1 MADFRPDENLTNGVD
16 VQWVSKPW
24 VRNLLRG
31 CALLSVVSVSMNTP
45 ATFQQ
50 LSQLCFLTFVLDIVL
65 TLLYTTEMMGKMHFR
80 GVLKGD
86 NPYLKDHWCLFD
98 ATMVL
103 CLWVSVVLQV
113 FELSGYVEEFT
124 SLSILRAPRPLIM
137 IRTFRIYLKFQLP
150 RARITTIVKKSSGQ
164 IWSVSI
170 FLLFFLSLYGI
181 LGVQLFGE
189 LKYHCVTNGT
199 KPGTVTLESLAVPD
213 TYCSPH
219 PGSGY
224 SCPEGMECVD
234 IQLKRSQR
242 GYSGFD
248 EFGSSVFTVYNAAS
262 QEGWVFTMYK
272 TIDSFP
278 EWRSVYFFSMIFFLA
293 WLVKNV
299 FIAVIVETFADIRV
313 QFKEMWQFRG
323 SPTTSAGTKI
333 VQEHGTGWQLVA
345 MNTRCPR
352 GLAPQICQYIL
363 QSSVFHV
370 VMLLFVLANAVV
382 TATIQFDVNRNTKEY
397 ERYRKLVYAIEV
409 AFTVLFDLEV
419 VFKVWCLGL
428 QGYWKRSLHKFELIL
443 AIGTT
448 LHILPVFYCS
458 QLTYFQVLRVVRLIK
473 ASPSLEDFCY
483 KIFGPGKK
491 LGSLVLFTM
500 SLLVVAS
507 AVSLQ
512 LFCFIPSLKAFTTFP
527 AALMSMFQ
535 ILTQEGWVEVMDHTM
550 WAVGE
555 TYAPLVAVY
564 FILYHMFTAVI
575 VVSLFVAVILDNL
588 ELDEDL
594 KKLKQ
599 LKAREEVGTKQKL
612 PLRLR
617 VFEKFPNKPHMI
629 KPSKLTADFPL
640 PKIRESF
647 MKQFMECTV
656 SVRMFLKKRS
666 TAQDTKTMLS
676 QDKKDKFG
684 HGKLLTCPVRP
695 RTVNMREKNE
705 KVAEEIRA
713 CNDIKQSSGLTVPPA
728 STSPSLLGI
737 QHQIRADRRYMSLRH
752 NTNKDT
758 KKTLERMK
766 DNSQDNPPTLGYRR
780 DAKEMNIKL
789 LHQKRQQA
797 ELKRKVQ
804 EEELRENH
812 PYFDTPLFFLSE
824 NSKLRLVCKAIV
836 YARYSKTVSTKG
848 GLLTN
853 RIHKLLGIVPYID
866 WVMIIITILSCVSM
880 MFETPKHR
888 ISNTTS
894 LLVAEYTFVTAMSVE
909 LSLKILADGM
919 FFTPKAL
926 IRDFGGVLDI
936 FIYLVSL
943 ILLCWLPTSVP
954 PRSGAQLLLIFRC
967 LRPVR
972 IFRLVPHMRRV
983 VMELLKS
990 WKEVAMVS
998 ILLLVLMFVFAS
1010 FGVQLFAGKLA
1021 RCNDPSITLK
1031 EKCVGAFWRGMH
1043 VTKLPIGQSDN
1054 SHDLAPKMLVPRV
1067 WANPRNFNFDNI
1079 ANAMLALF
1087 EVLSLEGW
1095 LEVRDIMVKQ
1105 VGPYHGIY
1113 IHVFVFLGCMIG
1125 LTLFVGV
1132 VIANFYENKGSAL
1145 LTVEQRRW
1153 VDLKKRLKIAQPLHL
1168 PPRPDGNGLRGKL
1181 FDITQHAV
1189 FKRFI
1194 ALLVLANCS
1203 LLSVK
1208 WRVNADST
1216 IPLATTSVVFTT
1228 LFLLEVLMKTIA
1240 MGLPGYWQS
1249 RRNRYDMFVT
1259 TLGVVWMAMHFSLQ
1273 DEYSNTMGAVVI
1285 MLRFFSITGKHATL
1299 KMLLLTVVVSMLK
1312 SFFIIAGMFLLMLS
1326 YSLAG
1331 VVLFGSVKYG
1341 ENLSRHANFS
1351 TAPKALSV
1359 LFRMITGEDWNKIMH
1374 DCMISPPIC
1383 TVGRNYWETDC
1394 GNSTAAL
1401 LFFCSFYI
1409 IIAYI
1414 MLNLLVAIILEN
1426 FSLFYSGEEDA
1437 LISYSD
1443 LHNFQ
1448 VTWSMVDINRRGIL
1462 PVRKVKFVLRLLRGR
1477 QEVDLEKDKL
1487 LFKHMIHELERLH
1500 NGEDVTFHEVLI
1512 MLAYRSVDISKCL
1525 QLEELLAREELEYV
1539 IEEEVAKQTIRSWL
1553 DKCLKRSRMKAQHQS
1568 NMITMLRANQWEDMK
1583 ALLSPTSPVPVD
1595 QQISRAASDEMSP
1608 REMDILA
1615 RKASGGSP
1623 LMFHEAWE
1631 DHQEGDKQRC
1641 VSQGRRLTPV
1651 GGGLVHRTSTV
1662 HPRISLGHRPTV
1674 TRRAPFYATSA
1685 IVSEVTDWW
1694 KNMHT
1699 QK

>member
-1 MADFRPDENLTNGVD
+1 
-16 VQWVSKPW
+16 S
-24 VRNLLRG
+24 
-31 CALLSVVSVSMNTP
+31 
-45 ATFQQ
+45 
-50 LSQLCFLTFVLDIVL
+50 
-65 TLLYTTEMMGKMHFR
+65 
-80 GVLKGD
+80 
-86 NPYLKDHWCLFD
+86 
-98 ATMVL
+98 
-103 CLWVSVVLQV
+103 
-113 FELSGYVEEFT
+113 
-124 SLSILRAPRPLIM
+124 
-137 IRTFRIYLKFQLP
+137 
-150 RARITTIVKKSSGQ
+150 
-164 IWSVSI
+164 
-170 FLLFFLSLYGI
+170 
-181 LGVQLFGE
+181 
-189 LKYHCVTNGT
+189 
-199 KPGTVTLESLAVPD
+199 VTLESLAVPD

-262 QEGWVFTMYK
+262 QEGWVFIMYK

-333 VQEHGTGWQLVA
+333 VQEDGTGWQLVA
-345 MNTRCPR
+345 LNTRCPR
-352 GLAPQICQYIL
+352 GLAPQVCQYIL
-363 QSSVFHV
+363 QSSAFHV
-370 VMLLFVLANAVV
+370 MMLLFVLANAVV
-382 TATIQFDVNRNTKEY
+382 TATIQFELHSGTGDY
-397 ERYRKLVYAIEV
+397 ERYRKLIYAIEV
-409 AFTVLFDLEV
+409 GFTVLFDLEV

-428 QGYWKRSLHKFELIL
+428 HGYWKRSLHKFELIL
-443 AIGTT
+443 AVGTT

-458 QLTYFQVLRVVRLIK
+458 QLTYFQ
-473 ASPSLEDFCY
+473 
-483 KIFGPGKK
+483 IFGPGKK

-507 AVSLQ
+507 
-512 LFCFIPSLKAFTTFP
+512 

-599 LKAREEVGTKQKL
+599 LKAREEVATKQKL

-617 VFEKFPNKPHMI
+617 VFEKFP
-629 KPSKLTADFPL
+629 
-640 PKIRESF
+640 ESF
-647 MKQFMECTV
+647 MKQFLEWTV
-656 SVRMFLKKRS
+656 TVRMMLRKRS
-666 TAQDTKTMLS
+666 TAQDTKGLLS
-676 QDKKDKFG
+676 QAKKDKLG
-684 HGKLLTCPVRP
+684 HGKLLSSPVQP
-695 RTVNMREKNE
+695 KTVNMIEK
-705 KVAEEIRA
+705 KDRVTEEIRE
-713 CNDIKQSSGLTVPPA
+713 CNEIKQSSGLTMPLA

-737 QHQIRADRRYMSLRH
+737 QHQIRADRKSLRH
-752 NTNKDT
+752 NTNKDN
-758 KKTLERMK
+758 KKALERMK
-766 DNSQDNPPTLGYRR
+766 DSSQDNPPTLGYRR

-812 PYFDTPLFFLSE
+812 PYFDTPLFFFSE
-824 NSKLRLVCKAIV
+824 NSKLRLICKAIV
-836 YARYSKTVSTKG
+836 YARYS
-848 GLLTN
+848 N
-853 RIHKLLGIVPYID
+853 KLLGIVPYID

-888 ISNTTS
+888 ISNTPS
-894 LLVAEYTFVTAMSVE
+894 LQIAEYTFVVSMSVE
-909 LSLKILADGM
+909 LLLKILADGM

-1021 RCNDPSITLK
+1021 RCNDPSITVK
-1031 EKCVGAFWRGMH
+1031 EKCVGAFWRKMH
-1043 VTKLPIGQSDN
+1043 VTKLPIGQMDN
-1054 SHDLAPKMLVPRV
+1054 HDHAPKMLVPRV

-1168 PPRPDGNGLRGKL
+1168 PPRPDSLKTLQESVYEAASAVLPKRTSLPLR
-1181 FDITQHAV
+1181 
-1189 FKRFI
+1189 KR
-1194 ALLVLANCS
+1194 LVSDRTKNLYSHRQANYQNMNNHQRKEASKAICQS
-1203 LLSVK
+1203 AREDYRSYI
-1208 WRVNADST
+1208 DS
-1216 IPLATTSVVFTT
+1216 IIRD
-1228 LFLLEVLMKTIA
+1228 LEVVMKIIA

-1374 DCMISPPIC
+1374 DCM
-1383 TVGRNYWETDC
+1383 
-1394 GNSTAAL
+1394 
-1401 LFFCSFYI
+1401 
-1409 IIAYI
+1409 
-1414 MLNLLVAIILEN
+1414 N

-1448 VTWSMVDINRRGIL
+1448 ITWSMVDNNRRGVL

-1500 NGEDVTFHEVLI
+1500 SGEDVTFHEVLI
-1512 MLAYRSVDISKCL
+1512 SVDISKCL

-1553 DKCLKRSRMKAQHQS
+1553 DKCLKRSRMKAQQQS
-1568 NMITMLRANQWEDMK
+1568 NMISMLRANQWEDMK
-1583 ALLSPTSPVPVD
+1583 ALLSPTSPVPSD
-1595 QQISRAASDEMSP
+1595 QPISRAASEEMSP

-1623 LMFHEAWE
+1623 LMFHEPGAE
-1631 DHQEGDKQRC
+1631 VGSDG
-1641 VSQGRRLTPV
+1641 VTP
-1651 GGGLVHRTSTV
+1651 LSAPCTTSPISTV
-1662 HPRISLGHRPTV
+1662 ADWNKMILTLPSLIPNV
-1674 TRRAPFYATSA
+1674 TRQIPTLPSLIPNVTRQIPTLPSPVPNSAAHSNTSEPSSNRAAADSNTSEPSSKRDEAGFSNRAAADSNTSEPSCGYASGFP
-1685 IVSEVTDWW
+1685 I
-1694 KNMHT
+1694 H
-1699 QK
+1699 

>member
-124 SLSILRAPRPLIM
+124 PLSILRAPRPLIM

-293 WLVKNV
+293 WLVKAWVVSDKTEPSTQAIEFEAPQLKNSNV

-352 GLAPQICQYIL
+352 GLAPQ
-363 QSSVFHV
+363 SSVFHV

-397 ERYRKLVYAIEV
+397 ENYRKLVYAIEV

-443 AIGTT
+443 AIGTTLHILPVFYCSQLTYFQVRIYRDTLHILPVFYCSQLTYFQVRIYRDT

-617 VFEKFPNKPHMI
+617 VFEKFP
-629 KPSKLTADFPL
+629 
-640 PKIRESF
+640 ESF

-676 QDKKDKFG
+676 QDKKDKHG
-684 HGKLLTCPVRP
+684 HGKLLTCPVQP

-705 KVAEEIRA
+705 RVAEEIR
-713 CNDIKQSSGLTVPPA
+713 
-728 STSPSLLGI
+728 
-737 QHQIRADRRYMSLRH
+737 SLRH
-752 NTNKDT
+752 NTNKDN

-894 LLVAEYTFVTAMSVE
+894 LLVAEYTFVIAMSVE

-1021 RCNDPSITLK
+1021 RCNDPTVTLK
-1031 EKCVGAFWRGMH
+1031 
-1043 VTKLPIGQSDN
+1043 
-1054 SHDLAPKMLVPRV
+1054 
-1067 WANPRNFNFDNI
+1067 
-1079 ANAMLALF
+1079 
-1087 EVLSLEGW
+1087 
-1095 LEVRDIMVKQ
+1095 
-1105 VGPYHGIY
+1105 Y
-1113 IHVFVFLGCMIG
+1113 IVM
-1125 LTLFVGV
+1125 
-1132 VIANFYENKGSAL
+1132 
-1145 LTVEQRRW
+1145 
-1153 VDLKKRLKIAQPLHL
+1153 
-1168 PPRPDGNGLRGKL
+1168 
-1181 FDITQHAV
+1181 
-1189 FKRFI
+1189 
-1194 ALLVLANCS
+1194 
-1203 LLSVK
+1203 
-1208 WRVNADST
+1208 
-1216 IPLATTSVVFTT
+1216 
-1228 LFLLEVLMKTIA
+1228 
-1240 MGLPGYWQS
+1240 
-1249 RRNRYDMFVT
+1249 
-1259 TLGVVWMAMHFSLQ
+1259 
-1273 DEYSNTMGAVVI
+1273 
-1285 MLRFFSITGKHATL
+1285 
-1299 KMLLLTVVVSMLK
+1299 
-1312 SFFIIAGMFLLMLS
+1312 
-1326 YSLAG
+1326 
-1331 VVLFGSVKYG
+1331 
-1341 ENLSRHANFS
+1341 
-1351 TAPKALSV
+1351 
-1359 LFRMITGEDWNKIMH
+1359 
-1374 DCMISPPIC
+1374 
-1383 TVGRNYWETDC
+1383 
-1394 GNSTAAL
+1394 AAL
-1401 LFFCSFYI
+1401 
-1409 IIAYI
+1409 
-1414 MLNLLVAIILEN
+1414 
-1426 FSLFYSGEEDA
+1426 
-1437 LISYSD
+1437 
-1443 LHNFQ
+1443 
-1448 VTWSMVDINRRGIL
+1448 
-1462 PVRKVKFVLRLLRGR
+1462 
-1477 QEVDLEKDKL
+1477 
-1487 LFKHMIHELERLH
+1487 
-1500 NGEDVTFHEVLI
+1500 
-1512 MLAYRSVDISKCL
+1512 
-1525 QLEELLAREELEYV
+1525 
-1539 IEEEVAKQTIRSWL
+1539 
-1553 DKCLKRSRMKAQHQS
+1553 
-1568 NMITMLRANQWEDMK
+1568 
-1583 ALLSPTSPVPVD
+1583 
-1595 QQISRAASDEMSP
+1595 
-1608 REMDILA
+1608 
-1615 RKASGGSP
+1615 
-1623 LMFHEAWE
+1623 
-1631 DHQEGDKQRC
+1631 
-1641 VSQGRRLTPV
+1641 
-1651 GGGLVHRTSTV
+1651 
-1662 HPRISLGHRPTV
+1662 
-1674 TRRAPFYATSA
+1674 
-1685 IVSEVTDWW
+1685 
-1694 KNMHT
+1694 
-1699 QK
+1699 